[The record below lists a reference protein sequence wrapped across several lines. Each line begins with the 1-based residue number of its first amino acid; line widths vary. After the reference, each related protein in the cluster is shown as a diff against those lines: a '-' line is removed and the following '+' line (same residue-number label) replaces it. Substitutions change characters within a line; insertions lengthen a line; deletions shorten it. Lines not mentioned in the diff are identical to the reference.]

1 MTQQEKILEV
11 CREVGDGGASISE
24 YTARTG
30 LDGSKIRDEI
40 GGLRAEKHRIVNMG
54 HGSKRWRS
62 ATQS

>member
-11 CREVGDGGASISE
+11 CRDVGDGGASISE
-24 YTARTG
+24 FMARTG
-30 LDGSKIRDEI
+30 LDGSKIRDAI
-40 GGLRAEKHRIVNMG
+40 GGLRTKMHKIVKMR